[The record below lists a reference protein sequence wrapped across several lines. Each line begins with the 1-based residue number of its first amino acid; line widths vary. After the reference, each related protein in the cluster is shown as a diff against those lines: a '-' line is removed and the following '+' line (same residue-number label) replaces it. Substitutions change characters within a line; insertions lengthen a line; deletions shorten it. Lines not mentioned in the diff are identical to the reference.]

1 MQEPGKPRQGG
12 PRELRVILAAQRQRS
27 RRNNNKAAKWGDMM
41 RAVVDTRWHILD
53 RVPSASDESRWLRS
67 VATDALKLAVM
78 TIALVSG
85 AATSSRAADNEIL
98 IGNTMPYSG
107 PAAAYGVIGKTVA
120 DFFNKVNAEGGINGR
135 KIHFISYDDAYN
147 AQKTVELTRKLV
159 EDDKVQL
166 IFGSLGTAPN
176 TAVRPYLNANKIPQL
191 FLATGASTW
200 DQPRD
205 FPWTMGFQ
213 PSYQAEAHIYAQYLL
228 EAHANGGKVAI
239 LSQDDDFGRDYVKG
253 LKDGLGGKIPIVAE
267 ATYKVTDAN
276 VNQQIATLKAS
287 GADIFFDVTTPKFA
301 AMAIR
306 RVAELGWK
314 PEHIIP
320 TVSDSAAAVM
330 QPAGLQN
337 SEGILSATYYFE
349 GGDPA
354 AANDPGYQDWSTFMD
369 RYATDVSKTNS
380 LTVFGYLLGNTMV
393 EVLRKCGDDL
403 SRDNVMKQAATLK
416 GLQIPMLIPG
426 VVVNTSASDYAP
438 VEQMQ
443 MQRFTDGR
451 WERFGPVR
459 SGVDPGSV
467 SDSFKAIFRYGATKR
482 DLANQLNANTVTL
495 MTGSFGSTYSQM
507 GADLASVLDHGSD
520 FRVLPVL
527 GRGSVQAVA
536 DILLLKGV
544 DAGIVRRDTLA
555 YLERKDFANNIRNQF
570 VYVTKMF
577 NEEMHVLAPQTIH
590 SMGDLDGKTVAVDL
604 PDGGTFVTAIN
615 VFEHL
620 GIKPHLLYIEPRLA
634 LEQLRK
640 GDIDAII
647 AVEGKPLQWL
657 SQVNDPNLHLV
668 PVEYDKSLRDEYLP
682 AQLSSDDYPNLISSS
697 APVGTIASE
706 AVLASYNWQPGS
718 DRYRRLALLVDSLF
732 SRMAQLQ
739 QPPYHP
745 KWQELA
751 PLAPIAGW
759 TRFSAAQE
767 WVDRNT
773 PVASAATAG
782 VLKSNASS
790 PQEDPAL
797 YREFLEWK
805 AAHGNKRR

>member
-1 MQEPGKPRQGG
+1 
-12 PRELRVILAAQRQRS
+12 
-27 RRNNNKAAKWGDMM
+27 MM
-41 RAVVDTRWHILD
+41 RVVVDMRWQTLD
-53 RVPSASDESRWLRS
+53 GVSSADNESGWLRKVS
-67 VATDALKLAVM
+67 AGAFKLALV
-78 TIALVSG
+78 TAALVLG
-85 AATSSRAADNEIL
+85 AATGARAADDEIR
-98 IGNTMPYSG
+98 IGNTMPYTG
-107 PAAAYGVIGKTVA
+107 PAAAYGGIGKTVA
-120 DFFNKVNAEGGINGR
+120 DYFSKINAEGGINGR

-147 AQKTVELTRKLV
+147 AQKTVELTQKLV
-159 EDDKVQL
+159 EEDKVQL
-166 IFGSLGTAPN
+166 IFASLGTAPN

-200 DQPRD
+200 DQPRE

-228 EAHANGGKVAI
+228 EQHPSGGKVAI

-253 LKDGLGGKIPIVAE
+253 LKDGLGGKLPIVAE

-314 PEHIIP
+314 PEHIVA

-337 SEGILSATYYFE
+337 SEGILSATYYLE
-349 GGDPA
+349 AGDPA
-354 AANDPGYQDWSTFMD
+354 AANDPGYREWDTFMD

-380 LTVFGYLLGNTMV
+380 LTVFGYLIAHAMV
-393 EVLRKCGDDL
+393 DVLKKCGDDF
-403 SRDNVMKQAATLK
+403 SRDNIMKQAASLK

-426 VVVNTSASDYAP
+426 VVVNTSASDFAP

-459 SGVDPGSV
+459 SGFDPGSV
-467 SDSFKAIFRYGATKR
+467 SDSFKTIFRYGPAKK

-495 MTGSFGSTYSQM
+495 MTGAFGSTYAEM
-507 GADLASVLDHGSD
+507 GADIASVLDHGSD
-520 FRVLPVL
+520 LRVLPVL

-544 DAGIVRRDTLA
+544 DAGIVRKDTLA

-577 NEEMHVLAPQTIH
+577 NEEMHVLAAQTVH
-590 SMGDLDGKTVAVDL
+590 SMRDLDGKTVAIDL
-604 PDGGTFVTAIN
+604 PDGSTFVTAIN

-620 GIKPHLLYIEPRLA
+620 GIKPHLLYTEPRLA
-634 LEQLRK
+634 LEQLRR

-657 SQVNDPNLHLV
+657 AQVNDPNLHLV

-682 AQLSSDDYPNLISSS
+682 AQLSSEDYPNLISSS
-697 APVGTIASE
+697 APVGTVAAE
-706 AVLASYNWQPGS
+706 AVLASFNWQPGS

-732 SRMAQLQ
+732 SHLAQLQ

-751 PLAPIAGW
+751 PMAPVAGW

-782 VLKSNASS
+782 VLGSRAAGSL
-790 PQEDPAL
+790 QEDPAL

-805 AAHGNKRR
+805 ASHANNKRR